1 LTENHPII
9 DLHLFRN
16 RNFLIGVITLS
27 IGYLVFFG
35 NVVILPL
42 WLQTQM
48 GYTAT
53 WAGMAAAPVGIL
65 SIFITPLVGKN
76 MHKLDL
82 RIWASLSFA
91 VFAGVSYW
99 NSQFNTDVT
108 FWQLVIPR
116 LIMGIG
122 VSAFFVPLMSL
133 TLSDIPPHLLASA
146 AGLSNFIRILG
157 GSFGTS
163 LSITLW
169 DRRAAYNHELL
180 SERVT
185 EFSPVTNDALATLG
199 GLEQS
204 LSSSYATLEHSMQQQ
219 AVMLATNDIFW
230 LSGLMFAGL
239 MILVWF
245 ARPGQP
251 EAKKANTG

>member
-1 LTENHPII
+1 M
-9 DLHLFRN
+9 HLFAN
-16 RNFLIGVITLS
+16 RNFLIGVAALS

-65 SIFITPLVGKN
+65 SIFISPLVGKN

-82 RIWASLSFA
+82 RIWASFSFA

-99 NSQFNTDVT
+99 NSHFNTDVT

-116 LIMGIG
+116 LLMGIG

-133 TLSDIPPHLLASA
+133 TLSDIPPRLLASA
-146 AGLSNFIRILG
+146 TGMSNFIRILA

-169 DRRAAYNHELL
+169 DRRAAYHHALL
-180 SERVT
+180 AERVT
-185 EFSPVTNDALATLG
+185 DLSPVTHDALAAMNGLG
-199 GLEQS
+199 QP
-204 LSSSYATLEHSMQQQ
+204 LSASYAMLEHSMQQQ

-230 LSGLMFAGL
+230 LSSLIFVGLML
-239 MILVWF
+239 LVWA
-245 ARPGQP
+245 ARPEQA
-251 EAKKANTG
+251 EAKEAGAG